1 MFVDTHCHIFK
12 EYYEDIN
19 KIIEAAKQNNI
30 NYLINNGCNR
40 ESNIEVL
47 SLIEKYPNMYG
58 AIGIHPEEVDNYKD
72 SDIEFIENNLSNSKI
87 VAIGE
92 IGLDY
97 YYTKDNKEKQIEL
110 FERQLALAEKYNIPV
125 IIHSREATED
135 TINILKKYNV
145 TGTIHSFSG
154 SYETAQI
161 YIKMGYMLGINGV
174 VTFKNSHLKETIKE
188 IGVNNIIL
196 ETDSPYLTPV
206 PYRGHKNSPAYILE
220 IAKFI
225 SDYNEITLDE
235 LSKITSNNVKK
246 IYKKIH
252 LK

>member
-72 SDIEFIENNLSNSKI
+72 SDIEFIENNLNNSKI

-188 IGVNNIIL
+188 IGINNIIL